1 MFSTYLMMLFATTT
15 QDFNLPPGLLSALCW
30 VESNHQ
36 ARAVNPDDGGSPS
49 VGVCQIKPSTARILG
64 FKGSRQALMQPKYNI
79 KYAAKYLKQQ
89 IDRYNGD
96 LRQGVA
102 AYNAGK
108 CRFNSKHQIM
118 NRQYVDKVFKAWAK
132 GR

>member
-1 MFSTYLMMLFATTT
+1 MFSTYLLLLFATTT
-15 QDFNLPPGLLSALCW
+15 QDAQLPPGLLSALCW
-30 VESNHQ
+30 VESNHK

-49 VGVCQIKPSTARILG
+49 VGLCQIKPTTARGLG
-64 FKGSRQALMQPKYNI
+64 FRGTREDLMQPKYNI
-79 KYAAKYLKQQ
+79 KYAAKYLKLQ

-108 CRFNSKHQIM
+108 CRFNEKGQIM
-118 NRQYVDKVFKAWAK
+118 NRLYVDKVFKAWAK

>member
-1 MFSTYLMMLFATTT
+1 MLFATTT
-15 QDFNLPPGLLSALCW
+15 QDMQLPTGLLSALCW
-30 VESNHQ
+30 VESNHKPS
-36 ARAVNPDDGGSPS
+36 AVNPDDGGSPS
-49 VGVCQIKPSTARILG
+49 VGVCQIKPTTARSLG
-64 FKGSRQALMQPKYNI
+64 FRGNREALMQPKYNV

-89 IDRYNGD
+89 INRYNGD

-108 CRFNSKHQIM
+108 CRFNPHGQIM